1 MYLPSWSQKNWLKS
15 LEIPN
20 PFYTFVLI
28 FYLKTINVIMENLK
42 RLLRQLGANSTEREI
57 VSTFQ
62 EIAEMLFN
70 GFHIVKGTQEYY
82 FVDIEFYFFNKNH
95 LDLITYP
102 RQAEAGKWF
111 FHQSGVDQTFDSAYS
126 TFGDYKVDTN
136 KDFHYGGILIREV
149 MKVNSKEVFDG
160 PYKCEWEL
168 FDMFDAFNPTSRE
181 MPILVHNT
189 NRIDI
194 EPKSFPRRFSYND
207 ERMEKKYKELQEK
220 VYYGNLP
227 VSLETFRSFIK
238 EKKYAYRISTDELKS
253 RIMSL

>member
-1 MYLPSWSQKNWLKS
+1 
-15 LEIPN
+15 
-20 PFYTFVLI
+20 
-28 FYLKTINVIMENLK
+28 MENLK
-42 RLLRQLGANSTEREI
+42 QLLMQLDANSTEREI

-62 EIAEMLFN
+62 EIAQMLFN

-82 FVDIEFYFFNKNH
+82 FVDIEFYFCNKNH

-102 RQAEAGKWF
+102 RQTEEGKWF
-111 FHQSGVDQTFDSAYS
+111 FHQSGVDLTFDSAYS

-136 KDFHYGGILIREV
+136 KDFHFGGILVREV
-149 MKVNSKEVFDG
+149 LKVNSKEVFDG

-194 EPKSFPRRFSYND
+194 EPKSFPRCFSYND
-207 ERMEKKYKELQEK
+207 ERMEKKYKELQEI
-220 VYYGNLP
+220 VYYGNPP

-238 EKKYAYRISTDELKS
+238 EKKYAYKISRDELRS
-253 RIMSL
+253 RITSL

>member
-1 MYLPSWSQKNWLKS
+1 
-15 LEIPN
+15 
-20 PFYTFVLI
+20 
-28 FYLKTINVIMENLK
+28 MEKLK
-42 RLLRQLGANSTEREI
+42 RLLKQLDANSTEGEI

-82 FVDIEFYFFNKNH
+82 FVDIEFYFCNKNH

-102 RQAEAGKWF
+102 RQAEEGKWF
-111 FHQSGVDQTFDSAYS
+111 FHQSGVDLTFDSAYS
-126 TFGDYKVDTN
+126 TFVDNKVDTN
-136 KDFHYGGILIREV
+136 KDFHYGGILIRKV
-149 MKVNSKEVFDG
+149 LKVNSQDVFDG

-181 MPILVHNT
+181 MSIIVHNT

-194 EPKSFPRRFSYND
+194 EPKSFPRCFSYND
-207 ERMEKKYKELQEK
+207 ERMEKKYKELQET
-220 VYYGNLP
+220 VYYGNPP

-238 EKKYAYRISTDELKS
+238 EKKYAYRISKDELKS

>member
-1 MYLPSWSQKNWLKS
+1 
-15 LEIPN
+15 
-20 PFYTFVLI
+20 
-28 FYLKTINVIMENLK
+28 MENLK
-42 RLLRQLGANSTEREI
+42 RLLKQLDANSTEREI

-82 FVDIEFYFFNKNH
+82 FVDIEFYFCNKNH

-102 RQAEAGKWF
+102 RQAEEGKWF
-111 FHQSGVDQTFDSAYS
+111 FHQSGVDLTFESAYS
-126 TFGDYKVDTN
+126 TVSDFKVDTN
-136 KDFHYGGILIREV
+136 IDFYYGGILVREV
-149 MKVNSKEVFDG
+149 MKVNSKKVFDG

-194 EPKSFPRRFSYND
+194 EPKPFPRCFSYNA
-207 ERMEKKYKELQEK
+207 ERMEKKYKELQEN
-220 VYYGNLP
+220 VYFGNLP

-238 EKKYAYRISTDELKS
+238 EKKYAYRISKGELKS